1 MYRDIW
7 AFVCGVINMAITRGF
22 GGNISKFSVRT
33 RSSNWVQ
40 ENGVVG
46 RFKEHNNTLYTSNL
60 GIEKSDEAK
69 KKKKRKRKS
78 WINFRV

>member
-1 MYRDIW
+1 
-7 AFVCGVINMAITRGF
+7 MAITRGF
-22 GGNISKFSVRT
+22 GGIFSKFSVGTT